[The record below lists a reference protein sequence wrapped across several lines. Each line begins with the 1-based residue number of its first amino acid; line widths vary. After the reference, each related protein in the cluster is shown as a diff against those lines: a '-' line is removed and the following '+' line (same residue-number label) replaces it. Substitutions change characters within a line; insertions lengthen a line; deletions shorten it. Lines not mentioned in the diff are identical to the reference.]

1 VQNAFTLGSTDLG
14 ALTPIFRLAL
24 ALALGLLVGLERG
37 WHTRLEKEGSRV
49 AGFRTFGIIGLLGG
63 LWAELS
69 TLLGPILLGFGF
81 VGFAIVIVAAGVSAR
96 RETGDVGATTIIAAL
111 ATFGFGALAAT
122 DAMELAVAGTVLM
135 TLLLGTKSTLH
146 HWVEKI
152 EEKEL
157 TAGLKLLV
165 MTLVLLPVLPDKGYG
180 PFEALNPFKLWL
192 MVVLISAFSFVGY
205 VAMRLMSERRGLIVA
220 AAAGGLVSST
230 AVTVAHSRMAAE
242 SPKDARLFAGTI
254 VTATAIMY
262 MRIPIVAAVVM
273 PAVGLHVLVPMGC
286 GAIASFA
293 IAAALLHGAKTSGG
307 ETALDITNPLEF
319 SIALRFGI
327 FLAVVALAA
336 RAVNH
341 WFGDS
346 GIYALAGLSGL
357 SDVDPITLSLA
368 QMTGGSVTLATAV
381 TGISIA
387 CFANMAVKTTISV
400 VTGGRA
406 LARYTIPAMAGTV
419 VAAGAGLAAALILVI
434 K

>member
-1 VQNAFTLGSTDLG
+1 MLASFHLDPQSLGTL
-14 ALTPIFRLAL
+14 APILRLAL
-24 ALALGLLVGLERG
+24 ALGLGLLVGLERG
-37 WHTRLEKEGSRV
+37 WHGRLEKEGTRV

-69 TLLGPILLGFGF
+69 TYLGPILLGFGF
-81 VGFAIVIVAAGVSAR
+81 VGFAIVIVVSEIQAR
-96 RETGDVGATTIIAAL
+96 RATGDLGATTVIAAL
-111 ATFGFGALAAT
+111 ATFGFGALATT
-122 DAMELAVAGTVLM
+122 DAMEIAVAGTVLM
-135 TLLLGTKSTLH
+135 TLLLGTKATLH
-146 HWVEKI
+146 HWVERI

-157 TAGLKLLV
+157 LAGLKLLV

-230 AVTVAHSRMAAE
+230 AITVSHSKMAAE
-242 SPKDARLFAGTI
+242 NPKDARLFAGTI

-262 MRIPIVAAVVM
+262 MRIPIVAFIVA
-273 PAVGLHVLVPMGC
+273 PQVGLHVLVPMGC

-293 IAAALLHGAKTSGG
+293 LAAILLRGAKTSAGDAG
-307 ETALDITNPLEF
+307 MDISNPLEF
-319 SIALRFGI
+319 SIALRFGV
-327 FLAVVALAA
+327 FLAFVALAA

-341 WFGDS
+341 WFGDA
-346 GIYALAGLSGL
+346 GVYALAGVSGL

-387 CFANMAVKTTISV
+387 AFANMVVKTTIST
-400 VTGGRA
+400 VTGGRR
-406 LARYTIPAMAGTV
+406 LARYTIPAMAATV
-419 VAAGAGLAAALILVI
+419 AGATAGLIATLTLVV
-434 K
+434 